1 MSEDTPVTP
10 APESIEES
18 VPAAP
23 LSDEQVLHEILAKP
37 NEELMPW
44 TTAILPSGGH
54 YYDGKIDGGQVEI
67 RPMNWFTDKILATSH
82 LAHSGKSIDEIFKK
96 CVRFQTEFDPQ
107 NLLLGD
113 RAFLLYAIRG
123 ITHGPKY
130 EYMVTCQNAECGA
143 SFADEYDLNDLMIEG
158 NIKYADP
165 TLGPEPFPVVLPYL
179 TELYR
184 KKFDR
189 PIEVRVR
196 LMRGYDLQHMMQ
208 QAKMKKRVGG
218 RQHKQ
223 SNREMLDDTMEQN
236 MKRLVVSVM
245 GSDSPAMIDRFLNKL
260 HARDSAAI
268 RSFIRDH
275 SPGIDAEIGVV
286 CPECDQEMRMELPI
300 TESFFRPANSRSDGE
315 GVLAFTGAG
324 ISPQVPL

>member
-1 MSEDTPVTP
+1 MSENTQAAPATPPT
-10 APESIEES
+10 EET
-18 VPAAP
+18 VPAT
-23 LSDEQVLHEILAKP
+23 LSDEQVLHEILSKP

-44 TTAILPSGGH
+44 TSAILPSGGH
-54 YYDGKIDGGQVEI
+54 YYDGKVDGGMVEI

-96 CVRFQTEFDPQ
+96 CVRFKDDFDPQ

-113 RAFLLYAIRG
+113 RAYLLYAIRG

-130 EYMVTCQNAECGA
+130 EYMVTCQNPDCGCT
-143 SFADEYDLNDLMIEG
+143 FADEYNLNDLMVEG
-158 NIKYADP
+158 KIKYADP
-165 TLGPEPFPVVLPYL
+165 TIGPEPFPVVLPYL
-179 TELYR
+179 TELY
-184 KKFDR
+184 KEKFGR

-196 LMRGYDLQHMMQ
+196 FMRGYDLQHMMQ

-218 RQHKQ
+218 RQQKQ
-223 SNREMLDDTMEQN
+223 SNREMLDETMEQN

-268 RSFIRDH
+268 RSFIREH
-275 SPGIDAEIGVV
+275 SPGVDAEINVV

-300 TESFFRPANSRSDGE
+300 TESFFRPTNSGGDGE